1 MKNLHKI
8 LKNKRGGEERTLTSI
23 LLKILILVVV
33 LIIIGLIAKRFLS
46 PAASS
51 RLPDLINKGMP

>member
-1 MKNLHKI
+1 MKSLYKI
-8 LKNKRGGEERTLTSI
+8 IKNKKGGEARTLTSI

-46 PAASS
+46 PAPS
-51 RLPDLINKGMP
+51 RFSDLINKGMP